1 MGVFKDILST
11 LSGMWKDIKDIKACN
26 NPQNVAKAKRLDE
39 IEAVLG
45 KISIPLDKAFAR
57 TDDKG
62 NTVVRVKYQPIVA
75 DIVIDPA
82 TGEAW
87 YPPIIVA
94 MNTLDFV
101 PYRDMVEVEHKV
113 EKASKSLK
121 EEQK

>member
-11 LSGMWKDIKDIKACN
+11 LSGMWKDIKEIKACN
-26 NPQNVAKAKRLDE
+26 SPQNVAKAKRLDE

-57 TDDKG
+57 TDDQG
-62 NTVVRVKYQPIVA
+62 NVVVRVKYQPIVA
-75 DIVIDPA
+75 DIVIDQA

-101 PYRDMVEVEHKV
+101 PYRDMVEIEHKV
-113 EKASKSLK
+113 ESATKSVN
-121 EEQK
+121 EQK

>member
-11 LSGMWKDIKDIKACN
+11 LSGMWKDIKEIKACN

-57 TDDKG
+57 TDDQG
-62 NTVVRVKYQPIVA
+62 NVVVRVKYQPIVA
-75 DIVIDPA
+75 DIVIDQA

-87 YPPIIVA
+87 YPPIVVA

-113 EKASKSLK
+113 ESATKSVK
-121 EEQK
+121 EQK

>member
-1 MGVFKDILST
+1 MGVLKDMLST

-39 IEAVLG
+39 IEAVIG

-87 YPPIIVA
+87 YPPIVVA

-101 PYRDMVEVEHKV
+101 PYRDMIEVEHKV
-113 EKASKSLK
+113 EAASKSAK
-121 EEQK
+121 GQK

>member
-11 LSGMWKDIKDIKACN
+11 LSGMWKDIKEIKACN
-26 NPQNVAKAKRLDE
+26 SPQNVAKAKRLDE

-57 TDDKG
+57 TDDQG
-62 NTVVRVKYQPIVA
+62 NVVVRVKYQPIVA
-75 DIVIDPA
+75 DIVIDQA

-113 EKASKSLK
+113 ESATKSVN
-121 EEQK
+121 EQK

>member
-11 LSGMWKDIKDIKACN
+11 LSGMWKDIKEIKACN

-57 TDDKG
+57 TDDQG
-62 NTVVRVKYQPIVA
+62 NVVVRVKYQPIVA
-75 DIVIDPA
+75 DIVIDQA

-113 EKASKSLK
+113 ESATKSVK
-121 EEQK
+121 EQK

>member
-11 LSGMWKDIKDIKACN
+11 LSGMWKDIKEIKACN

-57 TDDKG
+57 TDDQG
-62 NTVVRVKYQPIVA
+62 NVVVRVKYQPIVA
-75 DIVIDPA
+75 DIVIDQA

-113 EKASKSLK
+113 ESATKSVN
-121 EEQK
+121 EQK

>member
-11 LSGMWKDIKDIKACN
+11 LSGMWKDIKEIKACN
-26 NPQNVAKAKRLDE
+26 SPQNVAKAKRLDE

-57 TDDKG
+57 TDDQG
-62 NTVVRVKYQPIVA
+62 NVVVRVKYQPIVA
-75 DIVIDPA
+75 DIVIDQA

-87 YPPIIVA
+87 YPPIVVA

-113 EKASKSLK
+113 ESATKSVK
-121 EEQK
+121 EQK

>member
-57 TDDKG
+57 TDDQG
-62 NTVVRVKYQPIVA
+62 NVVIRVKYQPIVA

-101 PYRDMVEVEHKV
+101 PYRDMMEVERKV
-113 EKASKSLK
+113 EQASKSPK
-121 EEQK
+121 GEQK